1 MEEWVGGLWDRFIT
15 RVARRDH
22 PEAAVHLAD
31 IEKVLGVLFRA
42 LGGDPGL
49 RVAAAADM
57 QHGARRRLL
66 ERVAGIGEKA
76 AHATLEVETLRLPP
90 TLAWF
95 PDKGLNRDLYLWLI
109 ALAAGAGPAAL
120 TARADGGFSEADWL
134 RLNQAAVQRALERFP
149 GLAPRY
155 RALVEAVI
163 AERIAPESLPTDEA
177 AREQGL
183 REALREPGSITAL
196 PPLAGRKSKA
206 LQPVPLWL
214 YPAPPAADAQPRN
227 ARQHEREEEDG
238 GVQIDAEKRHHQ
250 VERTELPE
258 NESPFIL
265 LFRAESLLS
274 WAEYVKVNRDKD
286 EDENPDAASAAE
298 NMDKLT
304 LAPDDGKRVASKVR
318 FDLDLPAT
326 AEDDLVLEDG
336 ILLPEWDWR
345 RHELKRDFCR
355 LQTMTARDA
364 AAIPLPERLRRP
376 ARKLK
381 SQFAALAPARR
392 WLKAQPEG
400 TELDIDACVRLHTDR
415 LAGQHFSGAGAY
427 LAMKQNERDLACL
440 VLADLSLSTDAW
452 VSDEQRVIDVIRDS
466 LMLFGEALA
475 ATGDAFAFHG
485 FSSLKRSLVRFHD
498 IKGFDEP
505 LDAAARGRI
514 AALKPGWYTRMGAA
528 VRHACGLLEKQPAA
542 LRLLLILSDG
552 KPHDIDLY
560 EGRYG
565 IEDTRQALVDARTR
579 GIKPFCVTIDKEGA
593 AYLPHMFGP
602 GGFTV
607 LRKPEELPLRL
618 PLLYAQLTGR

>member
-15 RVARRDH
+15 KVARRDH
-22 PEAAVHLAD
+22 PQAAVHLAD
-31 IEKVLGVLFRA
+31 VEKMLGVLFRA
-42 LGGDPGL
+42 LGGDAGL
-49 RVAAAADM
+49 RVAAAADTR
-57 QHGARRRLL
+57 HGARRRLL
-66 ERVAGIGEKA
+66 ERVAGTGEKS
-76 AHATLEVETLRLPP
+76 AHATLDMETLRLPP

-95 PDKGLNRDLYLWLI
+95 PDKALNRDLYLWLI
-109 ALAAGAGPAAL
+109 ALAAAAGPEAL
-120 TARADGGFSEADWL
+120 ARAPAREFSQDDWL
-134 RLNQAAVQRALERFP
+134 RLNQAAVLRALARFP
-149 GLAPRY
+149 GLVPRY
-155 RALVEAVI
+155 RRLADAVI
-163 AERIAPESLPTDEA
+163 AERIPPDRLPADEA
-177 AREQGL
+177 AQER
-183 REALREPGSITAL
+183 ALRQALQQPGSVDTL
-196 PPLAGRKSKA
+196 PPLTERKSRPS
-206 LQPVPLWL
+206 QPVPLWL
-214 YPAPPAADAQPRN
+214 YPAPATGTGPARKAA
-227 ARQHEREEEDG
+227 AAEAEEG
-238 GVQIDAEKRHHQ
+238 GSVQADAEKRHHQ
-250 VERTELPE
+250 AERTELPE
-258 NESPFIL
+258 NESPFL
-265 LFRAESLLS
+265 LMFRAESLLS
-274 WAEYVKVNRDKD
+274 WAEYVKVNRDTD
-286 EDENPDAASAAE
+286 EDENPDAADTAA
-298 NMDKLT
+298 NMDRLHV
-304 LAPDDGKRVASKVR
+304 APDDGKRVASKVR
-318 FDLDLPAT
+318 FDLDLPAA

-345 RHELKRDFCR
+345 RHELKSDFCR

-364 AAIPLPERLRRP
+364 TAIPLPERLRRP

-392 WLKAQPEG
+392 WLKGQPEG

-427 LAMKQNERDLACL
+427 LAQNQRVRDLACL

-466 LMLFGEALA
+466 LMLFGEALT

-498 IKGFDEP
+498 IKAFDAP

-528 VRHACGLLEKQPAA
+528 VRHACSLLERQPAA

-565 IEDTRQALVDARTR
+565 IEDTRHALIDARTR

-618 PLLYAQLTGR
+618 PLLYAQLTGH